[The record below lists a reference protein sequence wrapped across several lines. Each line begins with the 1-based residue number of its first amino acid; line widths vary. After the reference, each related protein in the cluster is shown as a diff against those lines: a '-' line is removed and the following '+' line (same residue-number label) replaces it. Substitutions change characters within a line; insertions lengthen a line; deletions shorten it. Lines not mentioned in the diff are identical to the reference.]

1 MQIYFA
7 GAESP
12 SHLQL
17 LKQCG
22 VTRVAISVS
31 NLTRHVK
38 KPIEWATKQRLDGI
52 DWVVYADSPVTLVD
66 PALEL
71 IGGAEVQPEWVC
83 GPAKWAETTW
93 LRDSDLG
100 FLPIWDGG
108 DSALLRELV
117 EDYEGIVLP
126 DSVVDNQ
133 VSVRTARAALPPLG
147 VLGGLTGRS
156 KGIERFD
163 MLVSSAWWAVQK
175 HGETQVWNGS
185 RLIRLNSDDK
195 HAKRARYVDAIA
207 ALGCNVSAV
216 LSDDPT
222 ETCRLAILSW
232 QALEAHVN
240 ALGRSKLPAVVT
252 SHPSNGTAYSAPQS
266 RGVASAP
273 AQTRHDV
280 PASAG
285 LRVLPLMGTLT
296 MTSTREDADGNEVAE
311 DHTTIESS
319 AKSAR
324 MCSTCVLSS
333 ACPSFT
339 PGAECAYQIP
349 VVMRTK
355 DQRHEVMRA
364 LAEMQTQRIMFGAFS
379 EQVLGTP
386 DAQVGKEIDRLYSI
400 LERAR
405 SIEDEHHGFR
415 VSVEASGDQAAGL
428 GVISRL
434 FGTEAGLNARALE
447 RPMLVDE
454 IIEEADMVDHD
465 G

>member
-22 VTRVAISVS
+22 VTRVAISVT

-38 KPIEWATKQRLDGI
+38 KPIEWGTKQRLDGM
-52 DWVVYADSPVTLVD
+52 DWVVYADSPTTIVD
-66 PALEL
+66 SALEL

-83 GPAKWAETTW
+83 GPVKWAETTW

-108 DSALLRELV
+108 DSAVLRELV
-117 EDYEGIVLP
+117 EDYEGVVLP

-195 HAKRARYVDAIA
+195 HAKRARYAEAID

-232 QALEAHVN
+232 KALEAHVN
-240 ALGRSKLPAVVT
+240 GAGRSKLPAVVT
-252 SHPSNGTAYSAPQS
+252 SGHPAVGPSSAPTP
-266 RGVASAP
+266 RGVASGV
-273 AQTRHDV
+273 AQTRHGV

-285 LRVLPLMGTLT
+285 LTVLPLMGTLT
-296 MTSTREDADGNEVAE
+296 LTTTKEDEDGNEVQEA
-311 DHTTIESS
+311 HTTIEAA

-324 MCSTCVLSS
+324 QCSTCVLSS
-333 ACPSFT
+333 ACPSFN
-339 PGAECAYQIP
+339 PGAECIYQIP

-364 LAEMQTQRIMFGAFS
+364 LAEMQTQRVMFATFS

-386 DAQVGKEIDRLYSI
+386 DAQVGKEMDRLFSI
-400 LERAR
+400 LEKAKA
-405 SIEDEHHGFR
+405 IEETHHGFK

-434 FGTEAGLNARALE
+434 FGSEAGLNARALD

-454 IIEEADMVDHD
+454 VIEEADMVDSD